1 MNTETLILLI
11 NVFLLNVIL
20 TIIFERKYK
29 LINIFDEPKA
39 KIKDHKQKIPVCGGI
54 LFLLI
59 FLYLRFWIYSI
70 LTFFLF
76 NRFSI
81 LLIFL

>member
-39 KIKDHKQKIPVCGGI
+39 KIKDHKQKMPVYGGI
-54 LFLLI
+54 LFFINFLI
-59 FLYLRFWIYSI
+59 FTILDLFYFNFFFFYLIDSQSY
-70 LTFFLF
+70 
-76 NRFSI
+76 
-81 LLIFL
+81 